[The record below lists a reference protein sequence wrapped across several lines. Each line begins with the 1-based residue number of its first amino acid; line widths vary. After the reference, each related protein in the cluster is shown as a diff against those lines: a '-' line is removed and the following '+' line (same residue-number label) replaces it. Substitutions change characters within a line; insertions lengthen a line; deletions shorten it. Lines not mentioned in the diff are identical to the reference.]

1 MPIKKLIKNS
11 GITIFTFI
19 GILFSTVPGLTGEAI
34 DISTVDTRL
43 PIGAHV
49 YTLEDDTSLVTID
62 DIISGKYN
70 NKFAASPGNIPNFG
84 FTKSAYWVRFTLG
97 NSSYRI
103 MNKFVEIGF
112 PLLDNVEIYS
122 FTSEEGVSPLMAGK
136 ETTGREIPFN
146 ERLFKHRNFLF
157 PVELAPYTE
166 KNFYLRIKTDD
177 GMIFPL
183 TVWEPSYFNSKT
195 QQELFAFGVYYGIII
210 IMILYNLFIY
220 VSTRDNNYLYY
231 ILYIAAF
238 GMFQL
243 AMNGLAYQFLWP
255 SSPWWAIH
263 ANPFFIGWSALLG
276 AGFSVKFLQTPVY
289 APVMDRFLKTL
300 MVLSVLLIF
309 ASLTLDY
316 SLTILAGQLLPLSM
330 ILIAIPTAVLC
341 LKRGNRAAR
350 FYLIAWSAFFI
361 GVILSTLR
369 IMGLIQHNVLTEHGL
384 QIGSA
389 FEMVLLALALADRIN
404 IMKIEKEEAQQKVIE
419 QQQEIVQ
426 NLNRSNY
433 EIEQAH
439 RMLSISEEKYKL
451 LVEGTNDI
459 IFSLD
464 DNWNFISANRAIS
477 NELKINHE
485 TISGKSFLDILYSDQ
500 KEQYVTKHLVMEKL
514 EEFKRQRKPV
524 QFRTQFKS
532 SINTEPREMLL
543 SLEYINIEGKN
554 EILGKASNI
563 LEDSLLKYFIEENQ
577 KYAIG
582 NYLITAEEITHRI
595 TRNLKKYLDS
605 SDLKLIRISLREIII
620 NAIEHG
626 NLEISFEDKSKA
638 MMEDSY
644 FETVRSKQMRPDFT
658 GRKVYIDYSVNSER
672 VMYTVTDEGPGF
684 DHEKFFMKNTDSPED
699 LFLAHGR
706 GLAMTKNTF
715 DRVIFNKKG
724 NRVQL
729 IKYFVRTDANLNL

>member
-1 MPIKKLIKNS
+1 
-11 GITIFTFI
+11 
-19 GILFSTVPGLTGEAI
+19 
-34 DISTVDTRL
+34 
-43 PIGAHV
+43 
-49 YTLEDDTSLVTID
+49 
-62 DIISGKYN
+62 
-70 NKFAASPGNIPNFG
+70 
-84 FTKSAYWVRFTLG
+84 
-97 NSSYRI
+97 
-103 MNKFVEIGF
+103 
-112 PLLDNVEIYS
+112 
-122 FTSEEGVSPLMAGK
+122 
-136 ETTGREIPFN
+136 
-146 ERLFKHRNFLF
+146 
-157 PVELAPYTE
+157 
-166 KNFYLRIKTDD
+166 
-177 GMIFPL
+177 
-183 TVWEPSYFNSKT
+183 
-195 QQELFAFGVYYGIII
+195 
-210 IMILYNLFIY
+210 
-220 VSTRDNNYLYY
+220 
-231 ILYIAAF
+231 
-238 GMFQL
+238 MFQL

-276 AGFSVKFLQTPVY
+276 AGFSVKFLETPVY
-289 APVMDRFLKTL
+289 APVMDKLLKIL
-300 MVLSVLLIF
+300 MILSVILIF
-309 ASLTLDY
+309 ASLTIDY

-330 ILIAIPTAVLC
+330 ILIAIPTAILC

-404 IMKIEKEEAQQKVIE
+404 IMKMEKDEARQKVID
-419 QQQEIVQ
+419 QQREMVE
-426 NLNRSNY
+426 NLNRSNFQ
-433 EIEQAH
+433 IEQAH
-439 RMLSISEEKYKL
+439 KLLSISEEKYKL
-451 LVEGTNDI
+451 LVEGTKDI

-477 NELKINHE
+477 NELKINPD

-500 KEQYVTKHLVMEKL
+500 KEQYVTRLLMLEKL

-532 SINTEPREMLL
+532 PISSEPKEMLL

-554 EILGKASNI
+554 EILGKASHI

-605 SDLKLIRISLREIII
+605 SDMKMIRISLREIII

-626 NLEISFEDKSKA
+626 NLEITFEDKSNA
-638 MMEDSY
+638 IMEDSY
-644 FETVRSKQMRPDFT
+644 FETVRSRQMRPDYR
-658 GRKVYIDYSVNSER
+658 GRKVYIDYSVNSDR
-672 VMYTVTDEGPGF
+672 VIYTVTDEGPGF
-684 DHEKFFMKNTDSPED
+684 DHEDFFIKKTDSPED
-699 LFLAHGR
+699 MFLAHGR

-715 DRVIFNKKG
+715 DQVNFNKKG
-724 NRVQL
+724 NRVEL
-729 IKYFVRTDANLNL
+729 IKYFKGADDDLKV